1 MTFQKENNVNTTKP
15 NSLLLISGLVFLL
28 LCWILFFG
36 YKDTI
41 LWKFKQEE
49 IKVVVVDK
57 SKETTK
63 EKKGN
68 NNQKWEQNDN
78 EIKLSLKEK
87 NITEEVVSDS
97 NKEYLSL
104 KVSSLFPFY
113 ELGEIK
119 ETTMEELLKIKFFQ
133 YKDFIQSFENLPKDD
148 ELRKVKIYSFEFN
161 IKELTL
167 EDMIKKGLVE
177 WENGKNA
184 ILILFQLYQKIRN
197 THLDIDI
204 DSVKGQKKF
213 LTFFTKKVYQ
223 DDKFLQSMNDEL
235 SKIATYFNQYLIL
248 LNRNNGVET
257 LKEYL
262 AQQRIYLEKLIPI
275 EKLVYFDN
283 FIEYNWAN
291 TEWETWMVEMIIKQL
306 QWKKEKEA
314 KDLIKRLRFY
324 DEYLK
329 VVLNKNENKT

>member
-1 MTFQKENNVNTTKP
+1 MTFQEEKANTTKP

-28 LCWILFFG
+28 LCWILFFV

-57 SKETTK
+57 SKDIN
-63 EKKGN
+63 KKNVEN
-68 NNQKWEQNDN
+68 NNQKLGQNEN

-87 NITEEVVSDS
+87 NITEEVVSES

-197 THLDIDI
+197 TKLDIDI
-204 DSVKGQKKF
+204 DSVEGQKKF

-223 DDKFLQSMNDEL
+223 DEKFLQSMNDEL

>member
-1 MTFQKENNVNTTKP
+1 MNFQEENTNKTKP

-28 LCWILFFG
+28 LCWILFFV

-57 SKETTK
+57 SKDTTK
-63 EKKGN
+63 EKKEN
-68 NNQKWEQNDN
+68 KNQKWEQNDN

-197 THLDIDI
+197 TKLDIDI
-204 DSVKGQKKF
+204 NSVEGQKRF

-223 DDKFLQSMNDEL
+223 DDKFLQSMNEEL

-283 FIEYNWAN
+283 FIEYNWTN

>member
-1 MTFQKENNVNTTKP
+1 MTFQEEKVNTTKP

-28 LCWILFFG
+28 LCWILFFM

-57 SKETTK
+57 SKDTTK

-87 NITEEVVSDS
+87 NITEEVVSES

-148 ELRKVKIYSFEFN
+148 KLRKVKIYSFEFN

-197 THLDIDI
+197 TKLDIDI
-204 DSVKGQKKF
+204 DSVEGQKKF

-223 DDKFLQSMNDEL
+223 DEKFLQSMNDEL

>member
-1 MTFQKENNVNTTKP
+1 MTFQEENKTKT

-28 LCWILFFG
+28 LCWTLFFV

-57 SKETTK
+57 SKDTAK
-63 EKKGN
+63 DKGESK
-68 NNQKWEQNDN
+68 NQKWEQNEN

-133 YKDFIQSFENLPKDD
+133 YKDFIKSFENLPKDD

-161 IKELTL
+161 IKDLTL
-167 EDMIKKGLVE
+167 EDMIKKWLVE

-197 THLDIDI
+197 TKLDIDI
-204 DSVKGQKKF
+204 NSVEGQKKF

-223 DDKFLQSMNDEL
+223 DEKFLQSMNEEL

-283 FIEYNWAN
+283 FIEYNGTN
-291 TEWETWMVEMIIKQL
+291 TDWETGMVEMIIKQL
-306 QWKKEKEA
+306 QWKTEKEA